1 MGHRQVIHTKL
12 EYFQDFTVNIN
23 MQNTNQIMLKELALK
38 LHIIWQ
44 VTLEISSIIYLFI
57 NKGIH
62 N

>member
-44 VTLEISSIIYLFI
+44 VTLEISSIIYLFM